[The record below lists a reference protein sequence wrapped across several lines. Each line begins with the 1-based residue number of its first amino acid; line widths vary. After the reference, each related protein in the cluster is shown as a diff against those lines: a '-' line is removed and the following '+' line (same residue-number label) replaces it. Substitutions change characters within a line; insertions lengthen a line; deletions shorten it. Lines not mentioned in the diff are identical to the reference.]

1 MKKRRGGLCVCILL
15 LMFLGA
21 SMAALTAHGVLA
33 ASSTA
38 QSDAA
43 ADEEI
48 AAMAGKRFGVITG
61 TTFDKYTQ
69 KMISNPV
76 ISYYQTYAD
85 MAVALEQNKI
95 DGFLMDQPAGR
106 VLLQSHSALKMIVSD
121 KYHES
126 YAFVMPKTAESDAL
140 RAKLDAFIIQCRRDG
155 TLDKLD
161 KIWFGDDESLKKL
174 DDPKTLPAKNGT
186 LELAVS
192 ALAVPFSYV
201 KNNQVVGFDMDL
213 MTRFC
218 KKYGYGIS
226 IKTYTG
232 APNIIAAVTGGKGD
246 IGIGCVTVTEERKEK
261 VNFCEPDYYGGV
273 VVIVRS
279 EGKAAAQG
287 GLASSFYKTF
297 VQEDRWQLILEG
309 LGNTLLIS
317 LLSAVFGT
325 LLGLCLCLLKRGK
338 NRPLSLISA
347 AFIRFIQGIPA
358 VVILMVLFYVVFAN
372 VEVSGIV
379 VAVIGFSI
387 NFSVYVA
394 EIIRNGIEAVDAGQW
409 EASEALGFRKVKTF
423 MKIIAPQALAFILP
437 VCKGEFIAMVKMTSV
452 VGYIAINDLT
462 KVTDIIRSRTFEA
475 LFPLVSAALIYFLLT
490 WALIKLLDLVE
501 LKTNPRKRSLKALD
515 ETLKAAARSGYEKP
529 QASLQA
535 GDEGVIHIEHL
546 KKAYPGVTPLSDVNA
561 VINKGDVVT
570 VIGPSG
576 TGKSTMLRCVNR
588 LEAPTQGV
596 VSVFGQD
603 MGAGDTDVAAIR
615 QRMGMV
621 FQSFN
626 LFPHLTVAE
635 NVALAPIELKGQERQ
650 NAYAHAME
658 LLKMVGLG
666 EKALSY
672 PDELSGG
679 QKQRVA
685 IARTLAMDPD
695 IILFDEPTSALDPT
709 MVGEVLSVIRELVR
723 EGMTMVIVT
732 HEMRFAQDVSS
743 RVFYMDQGVIY
754 EEGTPDEIF
763 KSPKRD
769 RTRRFIKRV
778 NAMEWTFETPD
789 YDFIAV
795 NVALRNFGEKHQL
808 STQRITAMRRVFEE
822 LMAQNTI
829 PRLGQSFSLTM
840 TVEHS
845 SETDE
850 LVMAFDWPGDRYD
863 PFSEG
868 DEIAIALVRRVMKT
882 EAFDYTDGRNR
893 LTIGL

>member
-1 MKKRRGGLCVCILL
+1 
-15 LMFLGA
+15 
-21 SMAALTAHGVLA
+21 
-33 ASSTA
+33 
-38 QSDAA
+38 
-43 ADEEI
+43 
-48 AAMAGKRFGVITG
+48 
-61 TTFDKYTQ
+61 
-69 KMISNPV
+69 
-76 ISYYQTYAD
+76 
-85 MAVALEQNKI
+85 
-95 DGFLMDQPAGR
+95 
-106 VLLQSHSALKMIVSD
+106 
-121 KYHES
+121 
-126 YAFVMPKTAESDAL
+126 
-140 RAKLDAFIIQCRRDG
+140 
-155 TLDKLD
+155 
-161 KIWFGDDESLKKL
+161 
-174 DDPKTLPAKNGT
+174 
-186 LELAVS
+186 
-192 ALAVPFSYV
+192 
-201 KNNQVVGFDMDL
+201 
-213 MTRFC
+213 
-218 KKYGYGIS
+218 
-226 IKTYTG
+226 
-232 APNIIAAVTGGKGD
+232 
-246 IGIGCVTVTEERKEK
+246 
-261 VNFCEPDYYGGV
+261 
-273 VVIVRS
+273 
-279 EGKAAAQG
+279 
-287 GLASSFYKTF
+287 
-297 VQEDRWQLILEG
+297 
-309 LGNTLLIS
+309 
-317 LLSAVFGT
+317 
-325 LLGLCLCLLKRGK
+325 
-338 NRPLSLISA
+338 
-347 AFIRFIQGIPA
+347 
-358 VVILMVLFYVVFAN
+358 
-372 VEVSGIV
+372 
-379 VAVIGFSI
+379 
-387 NFSVYVA
+387 
-394 EIIRNGIEAVDAGQW
+394 
-409 EASEALGFRKVKTF
+409 
-423 MKIIAPQALAFILP
+423 
-437 VCKGEFIAMVKMTSV
+437 
-452 VGYIAINDLT
+452 
-462 KVTDIIRSRTFEA
+462 
-475 LFPLVSAALIYFLLT
+475 
-490 WALIKLLDLVE
+490 
-501 LKTNPRKRSLKALD
+501 
-515 ETLKAAARSGYEKP
+515 
-529 QASLQA
+529 
-535 GDEGVIHIEHL
+535 
-546 KKAYPGVTPLSDVNA
+546 VTPLSDVNA

-635 NVALAPIELKGQERQ
+635 NVALAPIELKGKERR
-650 NAYAHAME
+650 NAYAHAVE

-685 IARTLAMDPD
+685 IARTLAMNPD

-808 STQRITAMRRVFEE
+808 STQRITAMRRAFEE

-829 PRLGQSFSLTM
+829 PQLGQSFSLTM

-863 PFSEG
+863 PFAEG